1 MRNFLARFQTYIYTG
16 VLLASRFS
24 GFQKADSTQPLV
36 KAVGTKF
43 RSYFLRGQEF
53 PFPIYKYYY
62 MYMQKSERHKE
73 DAYARYA
80 GKAL

>member
-1 MRNFLARFQTYIYTG
+1 MRNFLACFQTYIYTG

-36 KAVGTKF
+36 KAAGTKF

-62 MYMQKSERHKE
+62 MQKSERHKE

>member
-1 MRNFLARFQTYIYTG
+1 MKKLFGALSNPYLYRCAFGIA
-16 VLLASRFS
+16 FS

-36 KAVGTKF
+36 KAAGTKF

-73 DAYARYA
+73 DAYA
-80 GKAL
+80 